1 MPEPLKFRPEDFT
14 VGDLEDFEEIT
25 GQPLAELIATFEKAE
40 GATVLPPAKV
50 LKALVFLVKRSTNP
64 EFRIEDARNVKVG
77 EIIMDYSPVDP
88 TTAASSGSEP
98 PSATSGA

>member
-1 MPEPLKFRPEDFT
+1 MTEPLKFRPEDFT

-25 GQPLAELIATFEKAE
+25 GQPLAELIATFEKAK
-40 GATVLPPAKV
+40 GTVLPPAKV
-50 LKALVFLVKRSTNP
+50 LKALVFLVKRSANP
-64 EFRIEDARNVKVG
+64 DFKIEDARNVKVG

-88 TTAASSGSEP
+88 TTAASSASEP